1 MLFNRPHP
9 LFQVAAQCLA
19 GAVDP
24 LFGFGHEAYAPD
36 QFLCLLL
43 SQALGF
49 QKSLIRGIDRVL
61 LFTQLNLLRKDSLVL
76 RPEFFSLLLQQILL
90 LQQKVL
96 LVAEYLGDGGV
107 DHQ

>member
-1 MLFNRPHP
+1 VLFNFLHL
-9 LFQVAAQCLA
+9 LFQVVAQCLA

-24 LFGFGHEAYAPD
+24 LFGFGHETYAAH

-61 LFTQLNLLRKDSLVL
+61 LFAQLNLLRKDSLVL
-76 RPEFFSLLLQQILL
+76 RLEFFSLLLQQILL
-90 LQQKVL
+90 LQQQNL
-96 LVAEYLGDGGV
+96 LVAQYL
-107 DHQ
+107 